1 MLELNNYYIQKVE
14 NLTDLFTI
22 IFTIVDDIY
31 NDIIP
36 ISIRNRRNI
45 KDSKLCDS
53 EIITISIVGEL
64 LTIDSENAFF
74 SLLSREYS
82 KLFPKLGDRTRFN
95 RTKRNLHSV
104 INEIREYISLYIQS
118 YSNNIR
124 VIDSMPIPVCE
135 FGRAHFSKCF
145 KGEAS
150 YGAVSYTHL
159 MSSFYPTLRVI
170 PLNIYISII
179 ITKVISFPTTIVLI
193 FKTRTY
199 YIFFTY
205 YIYYSFS

>member
-64 LTIDSENAFF
+64 LTIDSEKAFF

-82 KLFPKLGDRTRFN
+82 KLFQKLGDRTRFN
-95 RTKRNLHSV
+95 ISKRNLHFV
-104 INEIREYISLYIQS
+104 INKIREYI
-118 YSNNIR
+118 
-124 VIDSMPIPVCE
+124 
-135 FGRAHFSKCF
+135 F
-145 KGEAS
+145 
-150 YGAVSYTHL
+150 
-159 MSSFYPTLRVI
+159 
-170 PLNIYISII
+170 
-179 ITKVISFPTTIVLI
+179 
-193 FKTRTY
+193 
-199 YIFFTY
+199 
-205 YIYYSFS
+205 

>member
-64 LTIDSENAFF
+64 LTIDSEKAFF
-74 SLLSREYS
+74 SLLITLTSVAIAAWS
-82 KLFPKLGDRTRFN
+82 VPGC
-95 RTKRNLHSV
+95 HS
-104 INEIREYISLYIQS
+104 
-118 YSNNIR
+118 
-124 VIDSMPIPVCE
+124 
-135 FGRAHFSKCF
+135 
-145 KGEAS
+145 AS
-150 YGAVSYTHL
+150 
-159 MSSFYPTLRVI
+159 
-170 PLNIYISII
+170 
-179 ITKVISFPTTIVLI
+179 
-193 FKTRTY
+193 
-199 YIFFTY
+199 
-205 YIYYSFS
+205 

>member
-64 LTIDSENAFF
+64 LTIDSEKAFF

-104 INEIREYISLYIQS
+104 INEIREY
-118 YSNNIR
+118 
-124 VIDSMPIPVCE
+124 
-135 FGRAHFSKCF
+135 SK
-145 KGEAS
+145 
-150 YGAVSYTHL
+150 
-159 MSSFYPTLRVI
+159 
-170 PLNIYISII
+170 
-179 ITKVISFPTTIVLI
+179 
-193 FKTRTY
+193 RT
-199 YIFFTY
+199 
-205 YIYYSFS
+205 

>member
-64 LTIDSENAFF
+64 LTIDSEKAFF
-74 SLLSREYS
+74 
-82 KLFPKLGDRTRFN
+82 
-95 RTKRNLHSV
+95 
-104 INEIREYISLYIQS
+104 
-118 YSNNIR
+118 
-124 VIDSMPIPVCE
+124 CE
-135 FGRAHFSKCF
+135 WSWFGR
-145 KGEAS
+145 
-150 YGAVSYTHL
+150 
-159 MSSFYPTLRVI
+159 
-170 PLNIYISII
+170 
-179 ITKVISFPTTIVLI
+179 
-193 FKTRTY
+193 
-199 YIFFTY
+199 
-205 YIYYSFS
+205 

>member
-64 LTIDSENAFF
+64 LTIDSEKAFF

-104 INEIREYISLYIQS
+104 INEIREYISTGEPMDKAGAYGIQGRFAAFIGKIDGD
-118 YSNNIR
+118 YNKVVGLPVAR
-124 VIDSMPIPVCE
+124 VYQE
-135 FGRAHFSKCF
+135 LK
-145 KGEAS
+145 
-150 YGAVSYTHL
+150 L
-159 MSSFYPTLRVI
+159 W
-170 PLNIYISII
+170 LN
-179 ITKVISFPTTIVLI
+179 
-193 FKTRTY
+193 
-199 YIFFTY
+199 
-205 YIYYSFS
+205 